1 MSYGYELEEMETNME
16 SMFDHVNSKAD
27 NNMTSLLPSPSILS
41 EMKERNTQISENS
54 KVKHAFYWSIENHT
68 GAREKPSHLAN
79 FCPCFTFWKKK

>member
-16 SMFDHVNSKAD
+16 SMFDHVNS

-54 KVKHAFYWSIENHT
+54 KVKHAFYWSRENHT

-79 FCPCFTFWKKK
+79 FCPCFTFWKNK